1 MLGSSKRANTT
12 WRDAMFNFTKKP
24 ASEPAPSIDI
34 EALKAEAAA
43 ADELRTRLREYEA
56 KVAAINRSQAVIMF
70 KLDGTIVSANENFL
84 GAVGYT
90 EREIVGRHHSMFVDR
105 EYGQSTEYRQFWER
119 LNRGDYI
126 AAKFQRFNKSGKS
139 IWIQASY
146 NPLFDEAG
154 KPFMVIKFATDITAL
169 EEERKR
175 TEAERAARA
184 DEQSFVVA
192 ALAGGLKQIADGNL
206 TYRLTDAVAPDY
218 EQLKGDFNAAIEKLQ
233 AKMGHALEAVSISAE
248 NIRNGTTDM
257 SIAADDLSRRT
268 EQQAAALEE
277 TTSAIASISET
288 VIKTADGAKI
298 ARNSVATARE
308 EAQQSGEIVGKA
320 VDAMR
325 LIEESSQKVAQIISV
340 IDEIAFQTNLL
351 ALNAGVEAARAGDA
365 GRGFAVVA
373 SEVRSL
379 AQRAAE
385 AAKEIKA
392 LIAKSSEHVG
402 MGSKLVSDTGTS
414 LTRIV
419 QRVNEINKL
428 IEEIATSAHEQAT
441 GINQVNTAL
450 RDMDQSTQQNAAMF
464 EESTAAIHALAT
476 EADTLASEMAKFQI
490 SQGGSSGSA
499 PARAH
504 AATRPGLHTA
514 TGQVKA
520 LRSALP
526 KPKPAPARTASMGR
540 AASNDGW
547 EEF

>member
-1 MLGSSKRANTT
+1 MFSFSKKSDTRSQST
-12 WRDAMFNFTKKP
+12 
-24 ASEPAPSIDI
+24 APVDL
-34 EALKAEAAA
+34 EAAKAEAAA
-43 ADELRTRLREYEA
+43 AEAQRARLRELEA

-90 EREIVGRHHSMFVDR
+90 EREIVGRHHSIFVDR
-105 EYGQSTEYRQFWER
+105 DYGQSIEYRHFWER
-119 LNRGDYI
+119 LNRGEFI
-126 AAKFQRFNKSGKS
+126 SEKFQRVSKSGKQ

-146 NPLFDEAG
+146 NPLLDETG

-169 EEERKR
+169 EEERR
-175 TEAERAARA
+175 QSEQHRAAKSA
-184 DEQSFVVA
+184 EQAQIVGMLGA
-192 ALAGGLKQIADGNL
+192 GLKQIADGNL
-206 TYRLTDAVAPDY
+206 AHRLTETVAADY
-218 EQLKGDFNAAIEKLQ
+218 EQLKTDFNSAIEKLQ
-233 AKMGHALEAVSISAE
+233 AKVGHALEAVMTSAE
-248 NIRNGTTDM
+248 TIRNGTADM
-257 SIAADDLSRRT
+257 SLAADDLSRRT

-277 TTSAIASISET
+277 TTSAIASISDT
-288 VIKTADGAKI
+288 VIKTAEGAKV
-298 ARNSVATARE
+298 ARSTVSTARE
-308 EAQQSGEIVGKA
+308 EAQHSGEIVGKA

-385 AAKEIKA
+385 AAKEIKT
-392 LIAKSSEHVG
+392 LIARSSEHVTV
-402 MGSKLVSDTGTS
+402 GSKLVSDTGTA

-419 QRVNEINKL
+419 QRVNEINRL

-450 RDMDQSTQQNAAMF
+450 RDMDQSTQQNAAMV
-464 EESTAAIHALAT
+464 EQSTAAIHALAA
-476 EADTLASEMAKFQI
+476 EADTMATEMAKFEIGGQP
-490 SQGGSSGSA
+490 GGSGQRPQRQSA
-499 PARAH
+499 AHRPMHAQKAVSSVRPARPA
-504 AATRPGLHTA
+504 
-514 TGQVKA
+514 KA
-520 LRSALP
+520 VAN
-526 KPKPAPARTASMGR
+526 G
-540 AASNDGW
+540 GW